1 MNARTMTRWLATAA
15 LGVCL
20 AGGIAAQSP
29 DERYSD
35 LDNPMTPA
43 DMEGASILDVE
54 RYRPTYALE
63 GCASQFP
70 NAADPNAELAA
81 AIAEAQAFS
90 DAHKGLGLLVMHD
103 GVPVHENY
111 GKGASATSTSA
122 SASMMKSVIGLLY
135 GIAIEDGVIG
145 SVDDPIGDHIEEW
158 ADDPRGRIT
167 LRQMLTM
174 SSGLAP
180 SDFMT
185 IIFAPDI
192 GAEALKL
199 ELAGKPG
206 EEFSYNNAITKLLAL
221 ALDRRLAAEGKGGVL
236 QYLESELWC
245 PLGNGPAKVWV
256 DPAGKAR
263 GYAGMQATLRDWARV
278 GELIRNR
285 GRANGEQIVPADWIA
300 AMATPSA
307 ANAQYGL
314 HVWLGRE
321 HTPQRAYSA
330 GNPVKVPHSEPFEAG
345 DIVYFDG
352 FGGQRVYVLPSHGLT
367 VVRIGEVDLTY
378 DDARIPNLLARAVD

>member
-1 MNARTMTRWLATAA
+1 MTRWLGAAATAIA
-15 LGVCL
+15 L
-20 AGGIAAQSP
+20 AGCAHAQP
-29 DERYSD
+29 AQDRYAD
-35 LDNPMTPA
+35 LDDPMTPA
-43 DMEGASILDVE
+43 DMQGASVLDVD

-63 GCASQFP
+63 GCASDFSETAQP
-70 NAADPNAELAA
+70 DEALAA
-81 AIAEAQAFS
+81 ALAKAQAFS
-90 DAHKGLGLLVMHD
+90 DSHKGLGLLVLHEGRRIHESYGEGA
-103 GVPVHENY
+103 GV
-111 GKGASATSTSA
+111 TSTSA

-135 GIAIEDGVIG
+135 GMAIEDGLIG
-145 SVDDPIGDHIEEW
+145 SVDDPIGGYIAEW
-158 ADDPRGRIT
+158 ADDPRGAIT

-185 IIFAPDI
+185 ILFAPDI
-192 GAEALKL
+192 AAEAVKL
-199 ELAGKPG
+199 ELAGEPG
-206 EEFSYNNAITKLLAL
+206 SEFSYNNAVTKLLTL
-221 ALDRRLAAEGKGGVL
+221 ALDRRLAAEGEGGVL
-236 QYLESELWC
+236 EYLESELWC
-245 PLGNGPAKVWV
+245 PLGNGPARVWV

-278 GELIRNR
+278 GELIRSK
-285 GRANGEQIVPADWIA
+285 GRANGEQIVPEDWIE
-300 AMATPSA
+300 AMATPSQ

-330 GNPVKVPHSEPFEAG
+330 GNPVKVPHSEPFVAK

-352 FGGQRVYVLPSHGLT
+352 FGGQRVYVLPSQGLT

-378 DDARIPNLLARAVD
+378 DDARIPNLLARAAQ